1 MKALKN
7 RNCICFCVL
16 KVFLK
21 KKLNFKF
28 FSLFQINIF
37 FVFSDY
43 FDALI
48 SKIIFKK

>member
-16 KVFLK
+16 KIFLK
-21 KKLNFKF
+21 KNLKFKF
-28 FSLFQINIF
+28 FLFKINIF